1 MHFLKQTLFIIIF
14 SNIVN
19 NAIAQNTLFKK
30 IEYASFD
37 VIPTKSK
44 QANHIRVGLYYK
56 IEKNGLVSILNDDD
70 YHNTLTFNSYQL
82 SRSQLKKIN
91 SIFNYTSHLKDYEI
105 RKNLDSNEFF
115 QGTYKFL
122 SVIYQNGCKDSL
134 CFIVPFM
141 SNDFKYV
148 YHMLDSIYWADKK
161 KLKKIQPFIISQ
173 YFKKTILS
181 NYRRSAL
188 PNKKSL
194 PSFRREDQ

>member
-1 MHFLKQTLFIIIF
+1 MNFLKQMLFILIF

-19 NAIAQNTLFKK
+19 NTIAQNTLFGK

-44 QANHIRVGLYYK
+44 HVNHIKIGLYYR
-56 IEKNGLVSILNDDD
+56 IEKSGLVTILNDDD

-82 SRSQLKKIN
+82 SRAQLRKIN
-91 SIFNYTSHLKDYEI
+91 SIFNYTKHLKDYVI

-122 SVIYQNGCKDSL
+122 SVIYRNGCKDSL

-141 SNDFKYV
+141 SNDFQNV

-161 KLKKIQPFIISQ
+161 RLKKISPFIIPQ
-173 YFKKTILS
+173 YFKNAILS
-181 NYRRSAL
+181 NYRKSTL

>member
-1 MHFLKQTLFIIIF
+1 MLFIIIF

-19 NAIAQNTLFKK
+19 HTIAQNALFEK

-44 QANHIRVGLYYK
+44 HANHIRIGLYYR
-56 IEKNGLVSILNDDD
+56 IEKNGLVTILNDDD
-70 YHNTLTFNSYQL
+70 YHNTLTFNGYQL
-82 SRSQLKKIN
+82 SRTQLRKIN
-91 SIFNYTSHLKDYEI
+91 SVFNYTKHLKDYVI

-115 QGTYKFL
+115 QGTYNFL
-122 SVIYQNGCKDSL
+122 SVIYKNGCKDSL

-141 SNDFKYV
+141 SNDFQDV

-161 KLKKIQPFIISQ
+161 RLKKMQPFIISQ
-173 YFKKTILS
+173 YFKNTLLS
-181 NYRRSAL
+181 NYRKSAL